1 METNQRRQTCLTR
14 LTTGQAS
21 QFGSVSQTNQQ
32 VGRPQ
37 NAVSASQL
45 RCQKQ
50 RCYDS
55 RAGIPFKDKAK
66 SCQGTRIQKGE
77 SEFLWVH
84 LKRAE
89 VQKQLAR
96 VLLGGPCQQVFCKQD
111 AQQTTMVQNT
121 RLEEIGQNL
130 AVTRC
135 TCCKQNALWK
145 LPGASKQQMAVM
157 AVSEQMGAS
166 MQLMAAS

>member
-1 METNQRRQTCLTR
+1 M
-14 LTTGQAS
+14 
-21 QFGSVSQTNQQ
+21 
-32 VGRPQ
+32 
-37 NAVSASQL
+37 SASQL

-55 RAGIPFKDKAK
+55 RAVISFKDKAK

-77 SEFLWVH
+77 SELLWVH

-89 VQKQLAR
+89 VQKQLVR

-130 AVTRC
+130 AKHLLQTKHSVEAAGRFKASVEAAGRFKAADRRC
-135 TCCKQNALWK
+135 FKAAAND
-145 LPGASKQQMAVM
+145 GRFM
-157 AVSEQMGAS
+157 VSS
-166 MQLMAAS
+166 